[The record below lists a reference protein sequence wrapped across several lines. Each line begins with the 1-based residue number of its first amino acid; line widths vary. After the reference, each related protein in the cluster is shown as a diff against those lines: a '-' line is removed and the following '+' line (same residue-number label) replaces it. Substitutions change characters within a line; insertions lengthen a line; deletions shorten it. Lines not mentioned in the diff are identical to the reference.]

1 MDAADLEEAMSEA
14 DLESRGDAGEG
25 SKKEQ
30 GTKALRRSRESKA
43 RNFAGAGKAF
53 RVKNERGL
61 ARRRETEKLVFL
73 GEIRRERAMRAEPSM
88 GQQQRAGPALLC
100 STLLWGTT
108 EARQDF

>member
-1 MDAADLEEAMSEA
+1 MSEA

-25 SKKEQ
+25 SKREH
-30 GTKALRRSRESKA
+30 GMKALRRSRESKVGI
-43 RNFAGAGKAF
+43 FAGAGKAF

-73 GEIRRERAMRAEPSM
+73 GEIRRERATRAEPSM
-88 GQQQRAGPALLC
+88 EQQRAGPALLC